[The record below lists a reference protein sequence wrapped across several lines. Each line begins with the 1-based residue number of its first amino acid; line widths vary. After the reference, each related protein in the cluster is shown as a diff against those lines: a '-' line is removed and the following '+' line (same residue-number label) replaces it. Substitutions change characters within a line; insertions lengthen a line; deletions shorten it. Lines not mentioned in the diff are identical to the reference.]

1 MKNITPSLLC
11 AIGLIT
17 FLVTSCT
24 VDPPSMMVSQPD
36 LIKMP
41 PFQATVLR
49 VENGNLLTG
58 GNQVDANW
66 VAANFKTADGRRI
79 TIGGPSASVEMIAFI
94 RSLQKR
100 QTFTLPDSFIAFQ
113 KSQAGR
119 KQ

>member
-1 MKNITPSLLC
+1 MKHITRSLLST
-11 AIGLIT
+11 IGLVA
-17 FLVTSCT
+17 LLASSCT
-24 VDPPSMMVSQPD
+24 VDPPYTAVSQAD
-36 LIKMP
+36 LVKMP
-41 PFQATVLR
+41 TCQATVLR

-66 VAANFKTADGRRI
+66 VAAYFKTSDGRRI

-100 QTFTLPDSFIAFQ
+100 QTCALPDTFIAFQ